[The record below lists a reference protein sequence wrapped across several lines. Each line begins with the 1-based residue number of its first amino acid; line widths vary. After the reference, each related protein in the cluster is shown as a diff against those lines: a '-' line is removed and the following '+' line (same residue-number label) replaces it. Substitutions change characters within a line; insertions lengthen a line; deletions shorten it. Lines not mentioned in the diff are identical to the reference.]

1 MQIVSLFV
9 ISIREFCFCFQKAA
23 FETHRTLCRV
33 LSMPSDSGATGDV
46 RGWGWLYYGS
56 RCGLIKI
63 RTTLPYIEL
72 VPFPDFF
79 TGEERA
85 IENTGVALRPNRFRH
100 RTS

>member
-1 MQIVSLFV
+1 MTPPVYSNGFGKFL
-9 ISIREFCFCFQKAA
+9 A
-23 FETHRTLCRV
+23 
-33 LSMPSDSGATGDV
+33 
-46 RGWGWLYYGS
+46 
-56 RCGLIKI
+56 GLLIPNSEI
-63 RTTLPYIEL
+63 EDYLEL